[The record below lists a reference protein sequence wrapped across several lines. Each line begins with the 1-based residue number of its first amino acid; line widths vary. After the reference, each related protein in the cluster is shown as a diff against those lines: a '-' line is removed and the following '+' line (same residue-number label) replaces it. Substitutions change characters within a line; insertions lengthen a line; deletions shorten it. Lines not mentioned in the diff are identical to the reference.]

1 MAVMNNDRNNKLV
14 KYLLPVAVI
23 IVLFFFKPLLGI
35 LGIIAYIFYVLFTAR
50 SGVYKLIGSVRYSKG
65 DMDNALTWLKKAYES
80 NKADPRTAI
89 SYAYL
94 LLKAGRLEESEKVFS
109 ELLSGK
115 LNSDDR
121 NLAKSNYAL
130 LLWKKGNLDEAIN
143 MLEEVT
149 KEYKTTTVYG
159 SLGYLLILKGD
170 LDRALEFNLEAY
182 DYNSSNTIIQDNLGY
197 TYYLKGEFDKAEEI
211 YKKLVASNPTFPEA
225 YYNYGLVLIKKGDPA
240 KAYEFM
246 EKSLNYK
253 LTFLSTITRYEI
265 EAKIEE
271 LKTQINKTQQQES

>member
-1 MAVMNNDRNNKLV
+1 MAVMNNDKNNNLV

-23 IVLFFFKPLLGI
+23 IILFFFNPLLGV
-35 LGIIAYIFYVLFTAR
+35 LGIIAYILYVLYTAR
-50 SGVYKLIGSVRYSKG
+50 SGIYKVIGSVRYSKG
-65 DMDNALTWLKKAYES
+65 DMDNALRWLKKAYETK
-80 NKADPRTAI
+80 KAANPRTAI

-94 LLKAGRLEESEKVFS
+94 LLKAGRLDESEKVFS

-130 LLWKKGNLDEAIN
+130 LLWKKGNLDEAVN

-149 KEYKTTTVYG
+149 KEFKTTTVYG

-197 TYYLKGEFDKAEEI
+197 TYYLRGEYDKAEEI
-211 YKKLVASNPTFPEA
+211 YKKLLSTNPTFPEA
-225 YYNYGLVLIKKGDPA
+225 YYNYGLVLIKKGEAA
-240 KAYEFM
+240 KALEYI

-253 LTFLSTITRYEI
+253 LTFLSTITREEI

-271 LKTQINKTQQQES
+271 LKAQVDTQPQNS